1 MSSVWLHCTFFSI
14 SQTNTQTDTHKYSC
28 TSAVSSSYFAIA
40 LLIKNV
46 KSDAGVDESMLA
58 CLFPIPLCV
67 YGHVCD
73 TCSVS
78 ISAAAALLAL
88 RRPNFTYMLYNKQHY
103 RRYRQSHWKG
113 TLDIVSLMFVL
124 LQGCAWRL
132 ALLKCISASGIILH
146 LVSVYLC

>member
-1 MSSVWLHCTFFSI
+1 MSSAWLHCTFFSI
-14 SQTNTQTDTHKYSC
+14 SQTNTNRHTQIFLHKHSFQEQLC
-28 TSAVSSSYFAIA
+28 SFAIA

-78 ISAAAALLAL
+78 ISAAALLAL

-103 RRYRQSHWKG
+103 RRYRQSHWRG

-124 LQGCAWRL
+124 LQGCAWN
-132 ALLKCISASGIILH
+132 
-146 LVSVYLC
+146 